1 EQPFSTWHR
10 ENENSD
16 RKQNLLQFELDVG
29 TKTNI
34 LGGDARETEDGDQAM
49 GSVQGTSRK
58 SKQNDY
64 SETETL
70 DKQEPDKRETS
81 HGMSFGNE
89 HKHAVAIHR
98 NASRPTE
105 AEQDTYEQYK
115 MEIDPFR
122 RRLITAIEKTLE
134 HKRNAPS
141 NNLLMGR
148 LSRKL

>member
-1 EQPFSTWHR
+1 KHVDTFSNNTLFDELTRTDPRANDEAEDVDEEKQEVFEQPFSTWHR

-105 AEQDTYEQYK
+105 AEQDTYEQ
-115 MEIDPFR
+115 
-122 RRLITAIEKTLE
+122 
-134 HKRNAPS
+134 
-141 NNLLMGR
+141 
-148 LSRKL
+148 